1 MRENIKPFVKWAGG
15 KTQLLPVLLD
25 NFQYD
30 CKIYIEAFV
39 GGGALFFSI
48 LDNIEKT
55 KIEKI
60 IINDINHKLI
70 TTYKIIRDDIKGLIY
85 ELSELENTYNSLPSL
100 KDKENLFYQIRDEF
114 NSENTNSLKIARD
127 FIFLNKTCFNGL
139 YRENSKGKFNV
150 PFGKKEVASTFNE
163 ENLLLLSQKLNLEK
177 NGKKIVDIREG
188 EYFLLKN
195 EISQTTFFYLDPP
208 YRPVTKNGFT
218 DYNKS
223 SFNDTAQVELA
234 EFCKEINSLG
244 GKFLL
249 SNSDPKVLD
258 SNDNFFD
265 ELYANF
271 NIERVEARRNIN
283 SKGNGRGK
291 ITEILVKNY
300 DINSTIDEKNSAEL
314 TLFQEVTTKTNFDIF
329 LSQLKETNATLDYF
343 VDFEKVKNNVNKVS
357 LKLNQLNY
365 LLGKENLKEAI
376 TEIYTENKSS
386 FEVLNILIAVRDDKV
401 KTIYNGKFYSLKD
414 FFDSPEDIYT
424 FIKLTKLEE
433 IFQNHN
439 IKNLVDYVYGIEVGL
454 DSNARKNRGG
464 DNMSKI
470 IENLFIIN
478 NIPYRKEVKS
488 TEFLE
493 LTSLGV
499 DIKKFDFVVVAD
511 KIYLI
516 EVNFYTGQGSKLNET
531 SRSYIDI
538 ASKINQNKNF
548 EFIWITDGTGW
559 NSAKNKLEEAY
570 NNIPSIFNLTT
581 LQEFI
586 DKIKNYYN

>member
-1 MRENIKPFVKWAGG
+1 M
-15 KTQLLPVLLD
+15 
-25 NFQYD
+25 
-30 CKIYIEAFV
+30 
-39 GGGALFFSI
+39 
-48 LDNIEKT
+48 
-55 KIEKI
+55 
-60 IINDINHKLI
+60 
-70 TTYKIIRDDIKGLIY
+70 
-85 ELSELENTYNSLPSL
+85 
-100 KDKENLFYQIRDEF
+100 
-114 NSENTNSLKIARD
+114 
-127 FIFLNKTCFNGL
+127 
-139 YRENSKGKFNV
+139 
-150 PFGKKEVASTFNE
+150 
-163 ENLLLLSQKLNLEK
+163 
-177 NGKKIVDIREG
+177 
-188 EYFLLKN
+188 
-195 EISQTTFFYLDPP
+195 
-208 YRPVTKNGFT
+208 
-218 DYNKS
+218 
-223 SFNDTAQVELA
+223 
-234 EFCKEINSLG
+234 
-244 GKFLL
+244 
-249 SNSDPKVLD
+249 
-258 SNDNFFD
+258 
-265 ELYANF
+265 
-271 NIERVEARRNIN
+271 
-283 SKGNGRGK
+283 
-291 ITEILVKNY
+291 
-300 DINSTIDEKNSAEL
+300 
-314 TLFQEVTTKTNFDIF
+314 F

-433 IFQNHN
+433 VFQNHN